1 MSGIDFKA
9 RENRFKWLCPFCFFI
24 GTEGRRAAVYY
35 EAVQICNNNV
45 VLARKPSGEQVVI
58 VGKGVGFGLHK
69 GAHID
74 DANPNN
80 RVFSILDG
88 SVDLGNMKRLDYDVE
103 KLEKITR
110 DIVSAAEEL
119 LGIKNEKL
127 FDALFDHIVFAVERL
142 KIGLP
147 IDNPFITEISVM
159 CTREFD
165 IAELAAKL
173 IREELDVDI
182 GEAERG
188 FIALHLYSAQGD
200 RHISAAIKDAR
211 VYQDVL
217 TAVCHI
223 YGVTPEK
230 SSSACRGFLMTLN
243 HLVSSAVHGAALELP
258 VKQQVRTTMNSYYH
272 AAEQLNVLLQKQ
284 LGVKLSDD
292 ALAYLAVA
300 INLLVQL

>member
-1 MSGIDFKA
+1 MH
-9 RENRFKWLCPFCFFI
+9 
-24 GTEGRRAAVYY
+24 Y

-58 VGKGVGFGLHK
+58 VGKGVGFGIHK
-69 GAHID
+69 GSSID
-74 DANPNN
+74 DTNPSN

-88 SVDLGNMKRLDYDVE
+88 SVDLGNVKHLDFDLD
-103 KLEKITR
+103 KLERITQ
-110 DIVSAAEEL
+110 DIVAAAREQ
-119 LGIKNEKL
+119 LGIENEKL
-127 FDALFDHIVFAVERL
+127 YEALFDHIVFAVERL

-147 IDNPFITEISVM
+147 IENPFIAEISVM
-159 CTREFD
+159 CMREFD
-165 IAELAAKL
+165 VAELAARL

-182 GEAERG
+182 GEDERG

-200 RHISAAIKDAR
+200 RHISGAMKNAR

-223 YGVTPEK
+223 YGVTLEK

-243 HLVSSAVHGAALELP
+243 HLVSAAVSDTPLELP
-258 VKQQVRTTMNSYYH
+258 VKQQVRLSMSSYYH
-272 AAEQLNVLLQKQ
+272 AAEELSILLKKQ
-284 LGVKLSDD
+284 LDVVLSDD

-300 INLLVQL
+300 INLLVQI